1 MNFDEETLKLVK
13 DALAKG
19 RTIGDY
25 VVKGVDFVWN
35 ETKNGIQ
42 TYVVFKDDNDSIF
55 RIENFDDLKA
65 FN

>member
-35 ETKNGIQ
+35 ETKNGIYSE
-42 TYVVFKDDNDSIF
+42 TGDI
-55 RIENFDDLKA
+55 
-65 FN
+65 